1 MPQPA
6 TRSADSQPLRTRAL
20 ARAASSVDVESRSF
34 EAVLTTETPVRTWI
48 PLPGTLLGADTCQMI
63 EVDEVLKTD
72 GLDRSRVERMP
83 LLACHHSWSMDDY
96 LGQITEVRAEAVE
109 GLGACVVVAA
119 QFKPSRAEMAADL
132 AAGFYPNVSAG
143 YVVDEY
149 EVSIREGAVPLAEAV
164 RWTLLEGS
172 LVPVGADPNA
182 RVRSAQPPN
191 HPLPAV
197 RMRSGMT
204 FPAQDTP
211 TVDLEALLA
220 AAEAAQTAADEAV
233 AALPADF
240 PEGTD
245 AALSTRAAAVR
256 LRALGATTESK
267 AEPKAGEGDET
278 DEEKAT
284 AAKAKADKEAA
295 DAEKAKDAETADE
308 KAERSAFAA
317 IRAVAQSW
325 GADVLKLADDL
336 AALGTRS
343 SEIRTA
349 VRAEVLKRGAS
360 TQSVEVKP
368 APKQAAT
375 EMLDTR
381 ALYAALNKR

>member
-6 TRSADSQPLRTRAL
+6 LRTADTQPLRTRAL
-20 ARAASSVDVESRSF
+20 ARAASSVDVETRSF
-34 EAVLTTETPVRTWI
+34 EAILTTETPVRTII
-48 PLPGTLLGADTCQMI
+48 PMPGTLLGADSCQWI
-63 EVDEVLKTD
+63 EVDEVLRTD

-83 LLACHHSWSMDDY
+83 LLACHNSWSMDDY

-119 QFKPSRAEMAADL
+119 QFKPSRADMAVDL

-182 RVRSAQPPN
+182 RVRSAQPSN

-204 FPAQDTP
+204 FPMQESR
-211 TVDLEALLA
+211 VDLEALLS

-233 AALPADF
+233 AAIPADV
-240 PEGTD
+240 PAGTD
-245 AALSTRAAAVR
+245 AAISARAAAVR
-256 LRALGATTESK
+256 LRALGAA
-267 AEPKAGEGDET
+267 AEPKVEKTEGDEGET
-278 DEEKAT
+278 DEEKAK
-284 AAKAKADKEAA
+284 AAKAKAGKEAA
-295 DAEKAKDAETADE
+295 DKAKDAETADE

-317 IRAVAQSW
+317 IRAVAQSY
-325 GADVLKLADDL
+325 GADVLRLTDDL

-343 SEIRTA
+343 ADVRTA
-349 VRAEVLKRGAS
+349 VRAEILKRGAS
-360 TQSVEVKP
+360 TPSVEVKP
-368 APKQAAT
+368 APRANAP
-375 EMLDTR
+375 EPLDTR
-381 ALYAALNKR
+381 ALYAAINKPR

>member
-1 MPQPA
+1 MPQQA
-6 TRSADSQPLRTRAL
+6 LRSADTQPLRTRAL
-20 ARAASSVDVESRSF
+20 ARAASSVDVETRSF
-34 EAVLTTETPVRTWI
+34 EAILTTETPVRTTI
-48 PLPGTLLGADTCQMI
+48 PMPGTLLGADSCQWI
-63 EVDEVLKTD
+63 EVDEVLRTD

-83 LLACHHSWSMDDY
+83 LLACHNSWSMDDY

-119 QFKPSRAEMAADL
+119 QFKPSRADMAIDL
-132 AAGFYPNVSAG
+132 AAGFYPNTSAG

-164 RWTLLEGS
+164 RWTLIEGS

-182 RVRSAQPPN
+182 RVRSAQPSP

-204 FPAQDTP
+204 YP
-211 TVDLEALLA
+211 TQESRVDLEAQIA
-220 AAEAAQTAADEAV
+220 AAEAALTAADEAV
-233 AALPADF
+233 AAIPADV
-240 PEGTD
+240 PAGTD
-245 AALSTRAAAVR
+245 AAISARAAAVR
-256 LRALGATTESK
+256 LRALGAA
-267 AEPKAGEGDET
+267 AEPKVEKTEGDGDEGDE
-278 DEEKAT
+278 E
-284 AAKAKADKEAA
+284 AKAKAAKEKTDA
-295 DAEKAKDAETADE
+295 DAEAEKAKAAETADE
-308 KAERSAFAA
+308 KAERSQFAA
-317 IRAVAQSW
+317 IRSVAQSW

-343 SEIRTA
+343 AEIRTA

-360 TQSVEVKP
+360 TPAPEVKP
-368 APKQAAT
+368 APKQAAP